1 MTRDESFKQ
10 QFRTEN
16 VNIFFFTKASYYSD
30 HFFFHD
36 QNGETR
42 KANIISLYGNLSNKS
57 NRKINHYPLFVT
69 NADILPLIEPDG
81 KSSKWFEM
89 SHASFAQL

>member
-30 HFFFHD
+30 HFWW
-36 QNGETR
+36 
-42 KANIISLYGNLSNKS
+42 
-57 NRKINHYPLFVT
+57 
-69 NADILPLIEPDG
+69 
-81 KSSKWFEM
+81 SS
-89 SHASFAQL
+89 

>member
-30 HFFFHD
+30 HFGD
-36 QNGETR
+36 RINTDRSQ
-42 KANIISLYGNLSNKS
+42 LYDGLNPRSERGNSKS
-57 NRKINHYPLFVT
+57 KYN
-69 NADILPLIEPDG
+69 
-81 KSSKWFEM
+81 
-89 SHASFAQL
+89 FALR